1 LWGSRGKERG
11 ALRTLARALSRMDEA
26 DRKLL
31 LNMAQGMA
39 RRGAK
44 G

>member
-1 LWGSRGKERG
+1 MQAVRNGQSY
-11 ALRTLARALSRMDEA
+11 SRMDER

-44 G
+44 H

>member
-1 LWGSRGKERG
+1 VGLTIENNKKEEKND
-11 ALRTLARALSRMDEA
+11 RM
-26 DRKLL
+26 LL

-44 G
+44 R